1 MNFLM
6 VFISGGCGSLLR
18 YAIGIMLPSSFF
30 PWTTLGINVAGSF
43 AIGLVGGLGARFGW
57 SESVHFAL
65 TVGLCGGF
73 TTFSTFSKEALS
85 LAAAGRWGA
94 CSLYVLG
101 SVILG
106 LAAAA
111 AGFACSRG

>member
-6 VFISGGCGSLLR
+6 VFIGGGCGSLLR
-18 YAIGIMLPSSFF
+18 YAIGLMLPSSVF

-43 AIGLVGGLGARFGW
+43 AIGLVGGLGARFGR

-94 CSLYVLG
+94 YSLYVLG
-101 SVILG
+101 SVVLG

-111 AGFACSRG
+111 LAFLSTRG